1 MRLLTAELRKLNR
14 PLTWALVAF
23 AAGFC
28 LLLAVGAADNAH
40 ADLGLGDRGRLH
52 AAGVADQL
60 SPAAAGAEAAGLMAS
75 LPGAFLA
82 ALLAGGH
89 VGGEWTG
96 RTITNLVSHNG
107 FRTRILAAKLVST
120 WLVLVVI
127 ALLCWAA
134 LAAAGPLIA
143 AANGLPHAG
152 EAVSTGLARSASQLA
167 RALLILGFFAA
178 LGLAA
183 AVVTR
188 STVGTIA
195 GSVAGVVALLA
206 LGTLPGWGR
215 WTPATWV
222 EAWMGFPPGTRSV
235 STLPT
240 NFWSRFTGSGA
251 PPAALLGLVGVVGSI
266 VLLAGVSWRLF
277 RRTDVV

>member
-1 MRLLTAELRKLNR
+1 MRLLSAELRKLNR
-14 PLTWALVAF
+14 PLTWALAAF
-23 AAGFC
+23 AMAFC
-28 LLLAVGAADNAH
+28 LLLAVGAASNAH
-40 ADLGLGDRGRLH
+40 ADLGSMRGDF
-52 AAGVADQL
+52 AASGVSDQL

-89 VGGEWTG
+89 IGGEWTG
-96 RTITNLVSHNG
+96 RTLKNLLSHNG

-127 ALLCWAA
+127 SVLCWTA
-134 LAAAGPLIA
+134 LAAVGWLIVS
-143 AANGLPHAG
+143 ANGLPHAT
-152 EAVSTGLARSASQLA
+152 EAVSTGLSHSITQEA

-178 LGLAA
+178 LGLAT

-188 STVGTIA
+188 GTVGTIA
-195 GSVAGVVALLA
+195 GTVAAVVALLA
-206 LGTLPGWGR
+206 LATPPAFGK

-222 EAWMGFPPGTRSV
+222 EAWMGFPPGQRSI

-240 NFWSRFTGSGA
+240 NFWSRFTGSGTLPGHTLA
-251 PPAALLGLVGVVGSI
+251 LVGMIGSI
-266 VLLAGVSWRLF
+266 AVLAAMSWQLF
-277 RRTDVV
+277 RRMDVV